1 MSRRLIAALALGGAT
16 FLGTSTAIAVE
27 PAELKQGASVAGLI
41 GFGASSYG
49 FDLGVRAGYTLPNNV
64 YLGGTFI
71 FNTGFGGWGSGFT
84 TGFEGGYQFAAGPVV
99 VRPYGGIG
107 FADEQYNYYGY
118 CGGAGPG
125 NNGLLQSCLNACA
138 QGAAVNLGTCDAA
151 CENAYGSGTA
161 GYYNCGSTTSVAFW
175 VGGTAMYDFKGGPWF
190 VAADIRMGD
199 APALFG
205 GNVIFAFLPGGGYE
219 F

>member
-1 MSRRLIAALALGGAT
+1 MMRRTLTALAIGGAT
-16 FLGTSTAIAVE
+16 LFATSSSLAVE
-27 PAELKQGASVAGLI
+27 PAELKSGPSIGGLI
-41 GFGASSYG
+41 GFGSSAYG

-71 FNTGFGGWGSGFT
+71 FNTGFNGWGAGFT

-99 VRPYGGIG
+99 VRPYGGLG
-107 FADEQYNYYGY
+107 FADEQYSYGF
-118 CGGAGPG
+118 CGGGGGSNSA
-125 NNGLLQSCLNACA
+125 LQECLSACA
-138 QGAAVNLGTCDAA
+138 QGAGAAIGACDSGCESTYGGGGGGGA
-151 CENAYGSGTA
+151 CGN
-161 GYYNCGSTTSVAFW
+161 TTSFAFW

-190 VAADIRMGD
+190 VSADIRLGD
-199 APALFG
+199 APAFYA